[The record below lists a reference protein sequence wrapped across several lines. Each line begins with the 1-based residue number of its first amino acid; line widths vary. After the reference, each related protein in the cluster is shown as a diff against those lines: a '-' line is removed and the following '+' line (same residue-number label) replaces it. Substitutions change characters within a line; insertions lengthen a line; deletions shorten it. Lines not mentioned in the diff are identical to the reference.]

1 MSGKSNTIIFL
12 SAIAI
17 AFAAN
22 RAEDAR
28 ISSENQ
34 MYSQGRRVASLAQKS
49 FVMSGAPSSEF
60 VPSKPTLGLAGGSAS
75 VSKKSEKDFVV
86 TREIHKHTH
95 KLSGP
100 LTSEIE
106 LIGTPPTAGDIFV
119 LKGVIT
125 ATSDPGAVVTYK
137 WILPVGVELV
147 NGMLEGSVEGLNAGE
162 SREVQVT
169 LRQLSTENEQVHLQ
183 VSGGSDVGRFAMVSQ
198 HNTLLQKA
206 IEEGYKEQLK
216 KTEEHAAEHQQKI
229 FH

>member
-1 MSGKSNTIIFL
+1 MSGKSNTVIFL

-28 ISSENQ
+28 ISADSLAA
-34 MYSQGRRVASLAQKS
+34 SQGRRVASLAQKPL
-49 FVMSGAPSSEF
+49 VMAP
-60 VPSKPTLGLAGGSAS
+60 GSAFAS
-75 VSKKSEKDFVV
+75 PKSEKDFVV

-100 LTSEIE
+100 LTSSIE
-106 LIGTPPTAGDIFV
+106 MIGTPPSAGDIFV

-125 ATSDPGAVVTYK
+125 ATSTPGAVTYK
-137 WILPVGVELV
+137 WILPAGVELV
-147 NGMLEGSVEGLNAGE
+147 NGELDGSVDGLNAGE

-169 LRQLSTENEQVHLQ
+169 LRQLSSENEQVHLQ
-183 VSGGSDVGRFAMVSQ
+183 VSGGSDVGRFATVSQ

-206 IEEGYKEQLK
+206 IEDGHKELLK
-216 KTEEHAAEHQQKI
+216 KTEEHAAEHSQKI

>member
-1 MSGKSNTIIFL
+1 MSRKSNTVIFL

-28 ISSENQ
+28 ISADTLAA
-34 MYSQGRRVASLAQKS
+34 SQGRRVANLAQKS
-49 FVMSGAPSSEF
+49 VVAP
-60 VPSKPTLGLAGGSAS
+60 
-75 VSKKSEKDFVV
+75 KKSAKDFVV

-100 LTSEIE
+100 LTSEIKMV
-106 LIGTPPTAGDIFV
+106 GTPPTAGDIFA

-125 ATSDPGAVVTYK
+125 ATSATGAVAYK
-137 WILPVGVELV
+137 WILPADVELV
-147 NGMLEGSVEGLNAGE
+147 NGERDGSVESLNAGE

-183 VSGGSDVGRFAMVSQ
+183 VSGGSDVGRFATVSQ
-198 HNTLLQKA
+198 HNTLTQKA
-206 IEEGYKEQLK
+206 IEEGHKEQLK
-216 KTEEHAAEHQQKI
+216 KTEEHAVEHQQKI